1 MDRDDHKEKMLME
14 ARRDQAWAALRELQ
28 PQIQAILQNGIGSP
42 QEAAIVK
49 RCVQTVN
56 AELDYRK
63 SEIE

>member
-1 MDRDDHKEKMLME
+1 MDREKHKEKMLME

-28 PQIQAILQNGIGSP
+28 PQIQEILQHGINSQ

-63 SEIE
+63 LEAE